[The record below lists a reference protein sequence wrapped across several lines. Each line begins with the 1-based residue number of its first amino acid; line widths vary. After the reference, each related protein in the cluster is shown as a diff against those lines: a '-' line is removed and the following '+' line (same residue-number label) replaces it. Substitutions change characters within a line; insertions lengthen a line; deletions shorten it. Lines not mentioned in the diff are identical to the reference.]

1 MFSGSVST
9 CIPLTFVIDSEGEVG
24 YQHGNY
30 EPGDEKVL
38 AEAIEGILHQEKGSQ

>member
-30 EPGDEKVL
+30 EPGDEQAL
-38 AEAIEGILHQEKGSQ
+38 AEAIQSTLDDVGEDK